1 MRGKYGEDTAKS
13 WEGSRGGGGGQGG
26 QGGQGEGCQPC
37 GASAVKIAEH
47 NSFNMSLLDKVNVDK
62 K

>member
-13 WEGSRGGGGGQGG
+13 WEGSRGGGG
-26 QGGQGEGCQPC
+26 GGQGEGCQPC